1 MSLEQTICHIFTER
15 RLTLSTAESCTGGLL
30 AGAITAIQGSSAFFK
45 GGVTTYANEA
55 KEHVLGVS
63 PDIIGKYGA
72 VSAETAMAMADNGRR
87 LFKTDYAVS
96 TTGIAGPTGGTAE
109 KPVGL
114 VYIGVAG
121 PNLCECRK
129 FIFALDRDGNREQ
142 AVHEAL
148 QFLSETL

>member
-1 MSLEQTICHIFTER
+1 MSLERTLCQLFTKR

-55 KEHVLGVS
+55 KENVLGIS
-63 PDIIGKYGA
+63 HELIRIHGA
-72 VSAETAMAMADNGRR
+72 VSAETAIAMAQNIRR
-87 LFKTDYAVS
+87 LFKTEYGVS

-114 VYIGVAG
+114 VYIAVAG
-121 PNLCECRK
+121 PSLCECRK
-129 FIFALDRDGNREQ
+129 FLFTLDRDGNRER

-148 QFLSETL
+148 QFLKETL